1 MNPSKETVLKATT
14 SQKNNMSTKNKTH
27 EPQSREAG
35 LMTAAAVQGG
45 GKTRQNMILISGYV
59 KDKIA
64 TKVKGRPVLILDP
77 NGEYTK
83 AEFMKAGLSIEAKT
97 IAVKDVKD
105 WVRSGNVE
113 VRRID
118 MKSLTPDQ
126 MLMILQYVIQVVK
139 DCLLVIEDINTM
151 TLDVTHA
158 KAIVQ
163 NIVKLRHKGVDVLTS
178 YQSLR
183 AVEPRILQNSRF
195 LRLHF
200 QLGSVDDIH
209 GKLPCDVE
217 VFKIAQ
223 IIVNTKR
230 YAGDEYFFLYIYTM
244 KGFIKG
250 NFSKKDFMDACE
262 VYLLD
267 ESKKIKSEMR
277 IRKCSET
284 EAIASQSNI
293 LYKQFYGNDDKEN
306 SNIPPQKLLT

>member
-1 MNPSKETVLKATT
+1 MT
-14 SQKNNMSTKNKTH
+14 SVNKQS

-35 LMTAAAVQGG
+35 LMTSAAVQGG
-45 GKTRQNMILISGYV
+45 GKTRQNIKLISGYV
-59 KDKIA
+59 QDKIA
-64 TKVKGRPVLILDP
+64 TRVRGRRVIILDP

-83 AEFMKAGLSIEAKT
+83 TEFEKAGVKLEAKT
-97 IAVKDVKD
+97 IAVSDVKD
-105 WVRSGNVE
+105 WVRSGPIE

-118 MKSLTPDQ
+118 MKSLNPDQ
-126 MLMILQYVIQVVK
+126 MLAILQYVIQVVK

-200 QLGSVDDIH
+200 QLGDVDDIQ
-209 GKLPCDVE
+209 GKLPCDKE

-223 IIVNTKR
+223 MIVNTKR
-230 YAGDEYFFLYIYTM
+230 YNGDEYFFLYIYSM
-244 KGFIKG
+244 KGIIRGEFTKA
-250 NFSKKDFMDACE
+250 DFMDACKN
-262 VYLLD
+262 VLLD
-267 ESKKIKSEMR
+267 QGKRIKSEMK
-277 IRKCSET
+277 IRKCSED
-284 EAIASQSNI
+284 EAILSQSNI
-293 LYKQFYGNDDKEN
+293 LYKQFYGNDDKDLGDRM
-306 SNIPPQKLLT
+306 PQKLLT